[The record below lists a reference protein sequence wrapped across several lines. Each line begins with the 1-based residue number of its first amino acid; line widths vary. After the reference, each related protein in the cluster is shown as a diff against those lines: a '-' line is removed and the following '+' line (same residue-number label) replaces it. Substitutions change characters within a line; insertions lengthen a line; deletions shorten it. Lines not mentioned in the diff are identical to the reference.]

1 MLEKGKRRIGFIG
14 DYEHCQSFFER
25 YTAFRSAMTLAGVP
39 VDERFCLKVTGPDME
54 HIPYPVTEDMIYQAM
69 EAVENL

>member
-1 MLEKGKRRIGFIG
+1 MKAFLLSLEIP
-14 DYEHCQSFFER
+14 
-25 YTAFRSAMTLAGVP
+25 TTLGEMEVALDLVY
-39 VDERFCLKVTGPDME
+39 LKDVLHETVTGPDME

>member
-1 MLEKGKRRIGFIG
+1 MEVALDRV
-14 DYEHCQSFFER
+14 Y
-25 YTAFRSAMTLAGVP
+25 
-39 VDERFCLKVTGPDME
+39 LKDVLHETVTGPDME